1 MKLLNTKKNS
11 FEKSFNLIL
20 NSKRSQAKDNIKIVQ
35 KIINNVRK
43 LGDKSLIQYTA
54 KFDKIKLRP
63 VQIELDKKLINNDI
77 FMTIL

>member
-54 KFDKIKLRP
+54 KFDKIK
-63 VQIELDKKLINNDI
+63 
-77 FMTIL
+77 